1 MVKLGTLRKIN
12 DLRKVWA
19 DEARDFTPWLSKEEN
34 LEILGNELGIDIE
47 LIDTEVFI
55 RHTIK

>member
-19 DEARDFTPWLSKEEN
+19 DEARDFTPWLQKKK
-34 LEILGNELGIDIE
+34 IL
-47 LIDTEVFI
+47 
-55 RHTIK
+55 KY

>member
-1 MVKLGTLRKIN
+1 M
-12 DLRKVWA
+12 A
-19 DEARDFTPWLSKEEN
+19 SKEEN